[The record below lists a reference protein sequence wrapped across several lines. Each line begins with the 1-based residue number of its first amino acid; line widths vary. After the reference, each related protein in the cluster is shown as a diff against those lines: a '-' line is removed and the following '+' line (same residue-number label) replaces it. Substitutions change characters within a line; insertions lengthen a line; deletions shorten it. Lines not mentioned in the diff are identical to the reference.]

1 MATEGPPSITATP
14 SPAGLRPTIRQL
26 MILVLGVAAFLAP
39 LFGLLKAGLL
49 GNRTED
55 VCLAV
60 ALLVATCPGP
70 LLMALLAAL
79 DRRGPTRGWYIRRVM
94 AAGSALAGV
103 SMLTVDPICR
113 ALTGRTT
120 IVFPMLPVVG
130 VICLWGFAAEWRS
143 TRPGRCPSCGRM
155 SVIAV
160 ATRFRPPRVRVD
172 DGWCARCGE
181 VYAREGSGP
190 WTSRGPSHV
199 RRN

>member
-1 MATEGPPSITATP
+1 MTATP

-113 ALTGRTT
+113 AVTSRPTL
-120 IVFPMLPVVG
+120 VFPMFPIVG
-130 VICLWGFAAEWRS
+130 VVSLWGFWSEWRS
-143 TRPGRCPSCGRM
+143 ACPGRCPSCDRA

-160 ATRFRPPRVRVD
+160 ATRFRPPRTRGD
-172 DGWCARCGE
+172 DGWCASCGE
-181 VYAREGSGP
+181 VYAREGP
-190 WTSRGPSHV
+190 VAWTSRGPS
-199 RRN
+199 